1 MRGGYEGER
10 KLPHVQ
16 GPACGLNPPGM
27 IGGRRLI
34 FGARE
39 LLAPLGAAGGDLC
52 FADGVETSPFLS
64 VCRWW
69 PSCGAG
75 GLLLNRAQSCY
86 ALEVR
91 VPRVLMVASL
101 VGIDRGRAPSLEL
114 RVYKRT

>member
-1 MRGGYEGER
+1 M
-10 KLPHVQ
+10 
-16 GPACGLNPPGM
+16 
-27 IGGRRLI
+27 GR
-34 FGARE
+34 
-39 LLAPLGAAGGDLC
+39 
-52 FADGVETSPFLS
+52 
-64 VCRWW
+64 
-69 PSCGAG
+69 G